1 MSCAE
6 LTLKQ
11 IYSLQGYV
19 KELMSLELGTW
30 HDLAHIYINL
40 SQWRDAESCLSRSR
54 LIAPYSSVRYHIEGV
69 LYNRRGQLE
78 EAMEA
83 FTTALDIDP
92 MHVPSLTSKA
102 EILLEVGNRS
112 GIAVVRSFLMEAL
125 RIDRLNHSAWYNLG
139 KMFKAEGSVSSM
151 QEAVECF
158 QAAVTLEET
167 MPVEPFR

>member
-1 MSCAE
+1 
-6 LTLKQ
+6 LKVLPS
-11 IYSLQGYV
+11 SL
-19 KELMSLELGTW
+19 LPFRLGVFV
-30 HDLAHIYINL
+30 
-40 SQWRDAESCLSRSR
+40 CLFETSKAVI
-54 LIAPYSSVRYHIEGV
+54 LIAYSYRLAGV